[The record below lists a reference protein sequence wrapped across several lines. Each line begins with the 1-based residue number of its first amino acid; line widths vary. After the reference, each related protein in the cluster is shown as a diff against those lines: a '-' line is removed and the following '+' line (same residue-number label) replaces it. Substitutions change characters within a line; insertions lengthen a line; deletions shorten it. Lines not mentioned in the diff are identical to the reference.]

1 MFYRFGD
8 LITLV
13 TIFVIVTL
21 IAQAQKINSPLT
33 KLIPLPF
40 VSDNIFLG
48 ETRF

>member
-8 LITLV
+8 HITLV

-21 IAQAQKINSPLT
+21 IAQAQNINFPLT

-40 VSDNIFLG
+40 VSDNIF
-48 ETRF
+48 